1 MSVAPYLL
9 FEGGRNGSGFEY
21 WVVSGRR
28 DNHVAADGC
37 WLRGLSRKHGVP
49 QYDRRISSVP
59 GSCRASNQFG
69 CIRMGA
75 VHLYAKSTPR
85 QLVTSVVWCLGSFV
99 FCTLLR
105 VLKVI

>member
-37 WLRGLSRKHGVP
+37 WCGSGLPVGGLRCFG
-49 QYDRRISSVP
+49 SSA
-59 GSCRASNQFG
+59 R
-69 CIRMGA
+69 
-75 VHLYAKSTPR
+75 L
-85 QLVTSVVWCLGSFV
+85 
-99 FCTLLR
+99 
-105 VLKVI
+105 